1 MGIPSFFSYIIKN
14 HGNILQKSMDITRNN
29 IKFDRLYMDCN
40 SILYDSYR
48 EIKSNV
54 REIVEEQLLRIT
66 IEKIEY
72 YIDKIRPSN
81 TIFIA
86 FDGVAPFAKME
97 QQRTRRYRS
106 LYESTVT
113 GNNTDEEPSLSTIE
127 FTPGTEF
134 MNKLS
139 TRMKQHFNNT
149 NSSRKY
155 GVRNLIVATPD
166 EPGEGEHKLY
176 AHIREYPSQNDR
188 VAVYGLD
195 ADLLMLSIFHLSYTP
210 ELYVFREAPAFAS
223 FYLNTKNE
231 QGYVDE
237 SEPWF
242 IDMGKMGRSLAS
254 DMACTSP
261 DNHRMNDY
269 VFMCFL
275 LGNDFLPHFPALNI
289 RTNGIQRLL
298 DVYRKCIGNYQER
311 FLLSKTT
318 PTKIVWSEVS
328 RFLNELAKH
337 ETEFILQ
344 EYSLRKKW
352 DPKTVDKYRRET
364 PEEEK
369 KLFDD
374 IPILFRQEEKYI
386 CPQEDYWQDRYYQR
400 LLSTVNKNL
409 LKEEKMDVCVNYL
422 EGLEWVCKYYT
433 GNCPHWRWKYN
444 YKYPP
449 LLKDLVR
456 YVPTLP
462 TQFLNTNY
470 GYDKPFTPQT
480 QLIYVLPPTM
490 HQKML
495 PESIVQNIH
504 NEKNIHYFLPFES
517 KNDIL
522 KWEFKWAF
530 CRYFW
535 ESHIETPEI
544 PLHILN
550 EWNKQS
556 LTKLSHERIIEGH

>member
-14 HGNILQKSMDITRNN
+14 HGSILQKSMDITRNN

-54 REIVEEQLLRIT
+54 REIIEEQLLRIT

-72 YIDKIRPSN
+72 YIDKIRPSD

-106 LYESTVT
+106 LYESTVALDT
-113 GNNTDEEPSLSTIE
+113 NHSTESPLSSIE

-139 TRMKQHFNNT
+139 VRMKQHFSSA

-176 AHIREYPSQNDR
+176 AHIRKYSSQTDR

-195 ADLLMLSIFHLSYTP
+195 ADLLMLSIFHLSYAP

-223 FYLNTKNE
+223 FYLNTKNG

-275 LGNDFLPHFPALNI
+275 LGNDFLPHFPAMNI

-298 DVYRKCIGNYQER
+298 DVYRKCIGNHKER

-318 PTKIVWSEVS
+318 PPKIVWTEVS

-352 DPKTVDKYRRET
+352 DSTTIDKYHRRT

-369 KLFDD
+369 KIFDD
-374 IPILFRQEEKYI
+374 IPILFRQEEMYI
-386 CPQEDYWQDRYYQR
+386 CPQEDFWQDRYYQR
-400 LLSTVNKNL
+400 LLSPVNKNL
-409 LKEEKMDVCVNYL
+409 SKEEKKDVCINYL

-433 GNCPHWRWKYN
+433 ADCPHWRWKYN

-449 LLKDLVR
+449 LLTDLVR
-456 YVPTLP
+456 YVPILP
-462 TQFLNTNY
+462 TQFLNTNP
-470 GYDKPFTPQT
+470 GYDKPFEPHT

-490 HQKML
+490 HKKML
-495 PESIVQNIH
+495 PDSIVHTIH
-504 NEKNIHYFLPFES
+504 NAHNIHYFLPFAS
-517 KNDIL
+517 KDDIL
-522 KWEFKWAF
+522 KWIFKWAF

-535 ESHIETPEI
+535 EAHLESPEI
-544 PLHILN
+544 PLNILN
-550 EWNKQS
+550 EWNQQ
-556 LTKLSHERIIEGH
+556 